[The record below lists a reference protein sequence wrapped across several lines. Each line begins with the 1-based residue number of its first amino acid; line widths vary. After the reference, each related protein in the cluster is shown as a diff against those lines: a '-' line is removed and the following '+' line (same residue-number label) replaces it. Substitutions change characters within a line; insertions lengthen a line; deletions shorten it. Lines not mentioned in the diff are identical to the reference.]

1 MKRKYHVVSKGS
13 KGAGKII
20 QNFCQ
25 ANGQMLLPLVDLISE
40 ARLAVDEVIDQAG
53 RGLIE
58 TILDV
63 SAEQVAGAKTPGKAS
78 GDVRWHGR
86 QQGRVR
92 LADRQIKVK
101 RPRLRSK
108 SGGEVDVPAYQA
120 LRAGEQT
127 GAEMFEALLKGVS
140 TRDYA
145 EVIPRMSESVGVSR
159 SAVSREAVEAGERL
173 LQQMLERRWDEV
185 AILVIYLDGMKFGAH
200 HVISAVGVDTQGRK
214 HVLGIQLGATENAAA
229 VKDLLV
235 RLREQGLRTEQ
246 RYLFVIDGAKA
257 LRAGIDEVFG
267 TEQLVQRCRTHKLR
281 NVLERLPK
289 DDKMQLNQTRSLM
302 RAAWRSPQADEGM
315 ARMKKLAEMIERD
328 YPEAAA
334 SLREGLEET
343 FTINRADVPPSLHR
357 CLATTNVIES
367 PQAGVRKKTGNVCR
381 WRDGQMTL
389 RWVAGAFLLTEK
401 RFRRIMGYQQ
411 LWVLA
416 DILGRGAH
424 AAASQ
429 KQKAA

>member
-20 QNFCQ
+20 QNFCR
-25 ANGQMLLPLVDLISE
+25 ANGQLLLPLVDLISE

-63 SAEQVAGAKTPGKAS
+63 SAKQVAGAKTPGKAS
-78 GDVRWHGR
+78 GDVRWHGH

-120 LRAGEQT
+120 LREGEQT

-159 SAVSREAVEAGERL
+159 SAVSREAAEAGERL
-173 LQQMLERRWDEV
+173 LQRMLERRWDEV
-185 AILVIYLDGMKFGAH
+185 AILVIYLDGMKFGSH

-214 HVLGIQLGATENAAA
+214 HVLGIQLGATENVAA

-235 RLREQGLRTEQ
+235 RLREQGLANRSALPVCD
-246 RYLFVIDGAKA
+246 RRRKGA
-257 LRAGIDEVFG
+257 AG
-267 TEQLVQRCRTHKLR
+267 RH
-281 NVLERLPK
+281 
-289 DDKMQLNQTRSLM
+289 
-302 RAAWRSPQADEGM
+302 
-315 ARMKKLAEMIERD
+315 
-328 YPEAAA
+328 
-334 SLREGLEET
+334 
-343 FTINRADVPPSLHR
+343 
-357 CLATTNVIES
+357 
-367 PQAGVRKKTGNVCR
+367 
-381 WRDGQMTL
+381 
-389 RWVAGAFLLTEK
+389 
-401 RFRRIMGYQQ
+401 
-411 LWVLA
+411 
-416 DILGRGAH
+416 
-424 AAASQ
+424 
-429 KQKAA
+429 